1 MTSDTP
7 VLYSYWRSSCS
18 WRVRIALAHKGIEYT
33 YKPVHLVKNG
43 GEQYQDEFSALN
55 PNQRVPTLVIDGLAI
70 SQSSAIL
77 EYLEETR
84 PEKPLLPKDPAN
96 RAKVRNVCQI
106 IGADIQPIQNLAVMN
121 KAVEALPESEQGAKK
136 LEWGRYW
143 IERGFIALEKEL
155 EKTAGAFCVGD
166 SLTLA
171 DLYLEPQVYNA
182 NRFSVDMT
190 KFPLIARIS
199 AALADLPEFKA
210 AHPSQ
215 QPDAQ

>member
-1 MTSDTP
+1 MTTDTP

-18 WRVRIALAHKGIEYT
+18 WRVRIALAHKGIEYE
-33 YKPVHLVKNG
+33 YKAVHLVKNG
-43 GEQYQDEFSALN
+43 GEQYQDEFSAVN
-55 PNQRVPTLVIDGLAI
+55 PNQRVPTLVIDGHAI

-84 PEKPLLPKDPAN
+84 PEKPLLPKDPAT
-96 RAKVRNVCQI
+96 RAKIRNVCQI

-136 LEWGRYW
+136 IEWGRYW
-143 IERGFIALEKEL
+143 VERGFIALEKEL
-155 EKTAGAFCVGD
+155 QKTAGAFCVGD
-166 SLTLA
+166 TVTLA
-171 DLYLEPQVYNA
+171 DLFLEPQVYNA
-182 NRFSVDMT
+182 NRFNVDMS
-190 KFPLIARIS
+190 KFPTIARIS
-199 AALADLPEFKA
+199 KTLAELPAFQA